1 MGLKAGWLALFI
13 FVWTIGIFLGST
25 FDYNA
30 AEASQGMAYSTGTA
44 TFATGSDTVEGA
56 GGTAWVDATMA
67 GGLIKSNTDGVWYK
81 IESVT
86 DADTLVLY
94 APYIEAGGGGHDYTM
109 QASAG
114 WAGTGSGGYGTAPS
128 SDLAVIMQ
136 SINAIQRN
144 PILGIISVV
153 TNGEFWGAV
162 FHIITW
168 QWSFM
173 EGYGMMYWIFLFPF
187 AAMGMLSV
195 LLLAYGLIT
204 GNISW
209 G

>member
-30 AEASQGMAYSTGTA
+30 AEASEGMAYSTGTA
-44 TFATGSDTVEGA
+44 TFTTSSDTVEGA
-56 GGTAWVDATMA
+56 GTAWDDATMA
-67 GGLIKSNTDGVWYK
+67 GGLIKSDTDGVWYK

-94 APYIEAGGGGHDYTM
+94 DPYIEYGGGGLDYTM
-109 QASAG
+109 KESAG
-114 WAGTGSGGYGTAPS
+114 WAGVGTGGYGTAPS

-136 SINAIQRN
+136 TVNAIQRN
-144 PILGIISVV
+144 PVMGIIAVPL
-153 TNGEFWGAV
+153 NGELWGAI

-168 QWSFM
+168 QWTFM
-173 EGYGMMYWIFLFPF
+173 EGYGMIYWIFLFPF

-195 LLLAYGLIT
+195 LLLAYGIIT

-209 G
+209 S

>member
-25 FDYNA
+25 FDYGS
-30 AEASQGMAYSTGTA
+30 AEEDRGIAYSTGTA
-44 TFATGSDTVEGA
+44 TFTTSSDTVEGA
-56 GGTAWVDATMA
+56 GTAWVADMV
-67 GGLIKSNTDGVWYK
+67 GGIIKSNTDGVWYK

-86 DADTLVLY
+86 DGDTLVLY
-94 APYIEAGGGGHDYTM
+94 APYAEDGGAGHDYTM
-109 QASAG
+109 EASAG
-114 WAGTGSGGYGTAPS
+114 WAGTGSGGYDVAPS

-136 SINAIQRN
+136 TVNAIQRN
-144 PILGIISVV
+144 PVMGIIAVPL
-153 TNGEFWGAV
+153 NGELWGAV

-168 QWSFM
+168 QWTFM
-173 EGYGMMYWIFLFPF
+173 EGYGMIYWIFLFPF

-195 LLLAYGLIT
+195 LLLAYGIIT